1 MDYGF
6 SPFYAGYPAPSM
18 RPQWPGA
25 YQQPNQQTPMP
36 TQPAQSGPDW
46 IMSPSIKQVEQVS
59 VQPGQ
64 KAWIMVQNAP
74 VFALRTAD
82 NMGLVTTDYYRFEKF
97 NPNDSVEPSNDYVT
111 RKEFEDFVE
120 SLKKES
126 AE

>member
-6 SPFYAGYPAPSM
+6 YNPYNGYSM
-18 RPQWPGA
+18 QSNGFQFNPMNR
-25 YQQPNQQTPMP
+25 YQQGAQMPPQAQQN
-36 TQPAQSGPDW
+36 GPEW
-46 IMSPSIKQVEQVS
+46 IMAPSIKQVEQVS

-82 NMGLVTTDYYRFEKF
+82 NMGLVTTDYYKFEKF
-97 NPNDSVEPSNDYVT
+97 NPGDSAEPANDYVT
-111 RKEFEDFVE
+111 RKEFEDFVS

-126 AE
+126 ME

>member
-1 MDYGF
+1 M
-6 SPFYAGYPAPSM
+6 PS
-18 RPQWPGA
+18 QA
-25 YQQPNQQTPMP
+25 
-36 TQPAQSGPDW
+36 AQGGPDW
-46 IMSPSIKQVEQVS
+46 IMAPSIKQVEQVS

-97 NPNDSVEPSNDYVT
+97 NPGDSAEPANDYVT
-111 RKEFEDFVE
+111 RKEFEDFVA

-126 AE
+126 ME